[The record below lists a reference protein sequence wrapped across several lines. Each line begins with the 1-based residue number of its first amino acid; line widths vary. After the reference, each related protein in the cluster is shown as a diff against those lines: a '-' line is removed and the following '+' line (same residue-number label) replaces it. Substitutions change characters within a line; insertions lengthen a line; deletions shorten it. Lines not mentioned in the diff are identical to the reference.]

1 MMSATQPRI
10 DRREWL
16 ARCARPAVL
25 MGIVLLVLRLLRR
38 DRQGVCR
45 HPELRCGGCQLLTQC
60 DTRRAH
66 LAVTARRLRTQT

>member
-1 MMSATQPRI
+1 MMNEDQQRL

-16 ARCARPAVL
+16 ARCVRPAVL

-60 DTRRAH
+60 DTHRA
-66 LAVTARRLRTQT
+66 ATARTAL

>member
-1 MMSATQPRI
+1 MMSDTQPRI

-45 HPELRCGGCQLLTQC
+45 HQELRCGGCQLLAQC

>member
-1 MMSATQPRI
+1 MMNEAQQRR

-16 ARCARPAVL
+16 ARCVRPAVL

-60 DTRRAH
+60 DTRRA
-66 LAVTARRLRTQT
+66 ATARTAL

>member
-1 MMSATQPRI
+1 MMSEAQQRT

-16 ARCARPAVL
+16 ARCVRPAVL

-60 DTRRAH
+60 DTRRA
-66 LAVTARRLRTQT
+66 ATARTAL

>member
-1 MMSATQPRI
+1 MMSETQQRI

-45 HPELRCGGCQLLTQC
+45 HPELRCEGCQLLTQC
-60 DTRRAH
+60 DTRRA
-66 LAVTARRLRTQT
+66 ATARTSL

>member
-1 MMSATQPRI
+1 MMSETQQRT

-16 ARCARPAVL
+16 TRCARPAVL

-60 DTRRAH
+60 DTRRA
-66 LAVTARRLRTQT
+66 ATARTSL

>member
-1 MMSATQPRI
+1 MMSETQQRT

-60 DTRRAH
+60 DTRRA
-66 LAVTARRLRTQT
+66 ATARTSL